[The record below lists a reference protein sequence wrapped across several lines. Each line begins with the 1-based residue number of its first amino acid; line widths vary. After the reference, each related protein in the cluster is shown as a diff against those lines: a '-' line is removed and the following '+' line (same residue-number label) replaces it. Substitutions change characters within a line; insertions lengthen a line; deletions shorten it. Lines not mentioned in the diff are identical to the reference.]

1 MTEWCPGFNAVERFG
16 ILEEQVGLRLAAN
29 GPPQTFVGEACDI
42 LNTDGNA
49 LMTAIV
55 TGFTPGRV
63 YLMPFESGRVRPGLR
78 VRARHA
84 GLQVPVGSALRGR
97 VIDALGQPLDGL
109 GTIACKEYRPL
120 HHSPINPLSRAPIN
134 EQLLTGVGAIDTLI
148 ALGRG
153 QRMGLFAGS
162 GVGKSTLLGHI
173 ARDSRADINVVALIG
188 ERGRE
193 VQEFMTQTL
202 DAATRAKT
210 VLVVAC
216 SDTPAVA
223 RREAAF
229 SATAIAEYFCDAGL
243 SVMLFIDS
251 VTRLALAQREI
262 ALSQGEPPTARGF
275 TPSVFALLPELLER
289 AGNFADKG
297 SITALYTVLVEG
309 DDFNE
314 PLSDT
319 LRALLDGHIVLSRE
333 RAHRGQFPAIDIL
346 QSVSRLNDHILPEAR
361 LHVIRGIRRLL
372 SVHDAHR
379 DLVSLGAYASGKNAE
394 LDNALSHL
402 PEIET
407 LLYPDSALP
416 LEHLLERFGA
426 MTQ

>member
-1 MTEWCPGFNAVERFG
+1 MTECCPGFNAVERLG
-16 ILEEQVGLRLAAN
+16 ILEEQVGLRLVAN

-42 LNTDGNA
+42 LDTEGHT

-55 TGFTPGRV
+55 TGFTPGKV
-63 YLMPFESGRVRPGLR
+63 YLMPLENGRVRPGLR
-78 VRARHA
+78 VRARHT
-84 GLQVPVGSALRGR
+84 GLEVPVGSALPGR

-109 GTIACKEYRPL
+109 GAITCSEYRPL
-120 HHSPINPLSRAPIN
+120 HRHPINPLLRTPIE

-148 ALGRG
+148 ALGKG
-153 QRMGLFAGS
+153 QRVGLFAGS

-173 ARDSRADINVVALIG
+173 ARDSRADINIVALIG

-193 VQEFMTQTL
+193 VQDFMTKTL
-202 DAATRAKT
+202 DAATRART

-229 SATAIAEYFCDAGL
+229 SATAIAEYFCEAGL

-262 ALSQGEPPTARGF
+262 ALSLGEPPTARGF

-289 AGNFADKG
+289 AGNFVDKG

-314 PLSDT
+314 PISDT

-346 QSVSRLNDHILPEAR
+346 QSVSRLNDHILPER
-361 LHVIRGIRRLL
+361 HLPVIRGIRRLL

-379 DLVSLGAYASGKNAE
+379 DLVSLGAYATGKNAE
-394 LDNALSHL
+394 LDKALLYL
-402 PEIET
+402 PEIEA
-407 LLYPDSALP
+407 LLYPDSPLP